1 MSDRRQ
7 LTAWAGMI
15 GPALFVGAFT
25 FAGWLRPGYDPL
37 REYVSALSIGPL
49 GWIQIANFVVV
60 GVLLFLFARGVAI
73 EFRHGPASKAGPLL
87 LEIIAGS
94 LLLSGPFVMDPATTP
109 PGGVSLHGTLHG
121 IFGALVFSLMPIN
134 CFVFVRRFREERQ
147 WRTFQPWTLA
157 AGTIIAAAVVLLTI
171 ATKVPA
177 ATRVFTAWRGVI
189 QRAALIPYMCWL
201 FVFAMRLRKQ
211 LSETGG

>member
-15 GPALFVGAFT
+15 GTALFVGAFT
-25 FAGWLRPGYDPL
+25 LAGWLRPGYDPL
-37 REYVSALSIGPL
+37 HEYVSALSIGPR

-60 GVLLFLFARGVAI
+60 GVLLLVFARGVVS
-73 EFRHGPASKAGPLL
+73 EFPNGPASKAGPLL
-87 LEIIAGS
+87 LAIIAGS
-94 LLLSGPFVMDPATTP
+94 LLLSGPFVMDPAATP
-109 PGGVSLHGTLHG
+109 QGGVSLHGTLHG
-121 IFGALVFSLMPIN
+121 IFGVLVFSLMPIT
-134 CFVFVRRFREERQ
+134 CFVFLRRFREERQ
-147 WRTFQPWTLA
+147 WRPFQPWTLA

-177 ATRVFTAWRGVI
+177 AAHAFTAWRGLI

-201 FVFAMRLRKQ
+201 FVFALRLRKRR
-211 LSETGG
+211 SETRD